1 MNTSRTVSSKKNVV
15 APTAVVGVARPAQGT
30 QGTATKGCSS
40 KCVKVT
46 ATRAAPLQASQAVG
60 SKGDLSDKCVN
71 KDCPCGPECMCG
83 RNRMCGTA

>member
-1 MNTSRTVSSKKNVV
+1 MNTSRTVSSKKYVV

-30 QGTATKGCSS
+30 QGTATKGCST

-83 RNRMCGTA
+83 RNCMCGTA